1 MKQARRFVAVGIANA
16 AFTYLLY
23 QLLNVFVIYEIAFT
37 ISFATGV
44 LFSAFFNARYSFSI
58 GLGLRALL
66 RFTAVCLISYYLGLQ
81 VLIFCVEVL
90 HIHEALAPL
99 IVAAVMLPFT
109 FVGSRAAL
117 TGQLTK
123 R

>member
-1 MKQARRFVAVGIANA
+1 MGLIYLPDGSLPWARSHAMLPTPLDLGDGRLRI
-16 AFTYLLY
+16 
-23 QLLNVFVIYEIAFT
+23 
-37 ISFATGV
+37 
-44 LFSAFFNARYSFSI
+44 YSFSI